1 MKRCL
6 VILIEAMIVVAM
18 LSANPFMPVSDNV
31 SFYSSMIDV
40 YSNPASISFRSDLNN
55 RFSVALDYSDDLSLG
70 RAGETLGLIQNMN
83 SYLNVGFGGQNLL
96 FSASFGFLTEDRT
109 FNDGKLSFD
118 FVTSNNI
125 QIDWGWHFS
134 DFGLGVRIKGGSQAI
149 REDREV
155 EDLIGVFQNFLLAKY
170 TNRENSNYFSL
181 GVGVQYHPGDFSLG
195 AYSDG
200 FLVLDNSQ
208 DLSVSSDMILKTLSL
223 GASWRGKR
231 FTESGELMTLR
242 PRVSLGFN
250 NLTSES
256 SALEIGA
263 ELTIQL
269 LPRCNLSF
277 GAVYHDE
284 RNANSNWFIV
294 NQGSV
299 RIDYS
304 LSLSYEKHFFLC
316 RLRSYPVN
324 GDRLSF
330 TLSYRAFI

>member
-6 VILIEAMIVVAM
+6 AILIESVIVVAM
-18 LSANPFMPVSDNV
+18 LAANPFMPVSDNV

-55 RFSVALDYSDDLSLG
+55 RFSIAYDYSDELSLA
-70 RAGETLGLIQNMN
+70 RAGETLGFIQNMN

-109 FNDGKLSFD
+109 VNNGKLSFD

-125 QIDWGWHFS
+125 QIDWGWHYS

-155 EDLIGVFQNFLLAKY
+155 ADLIGVFQNFLLAEY
-170 TNRENSNYFSL
+170 SNRENSNYFSL

-208 DLSVSSDMILKTLSL
+208 DLSVSSDVILKTLSL

-231 FTESGELMTLR
+231 FTESGELMILR
-242 PRVSLGFN
+242 PRLSLGLN
-250 NLTSES
+250 NLTSEA
-256 SALEIGA
+256 SALEVGA
-263 ELTIQL
+263 ELTVQL
-269 LPRCNLSF
+269 LPRCDLTF
-277 GAVYHDE
+277 GVLYHDE
-284 RNANSNWFIV
+284 RNAETNWFNISK
-294 NQGSV
+294 GSV

-304 LSLSYEKHFFLC
+304 LVLSYERHFFLC
-316 RLRSYPVN
+316 RLRSYPGN

>member
-18 LSANPFMPVSDNV
+18 LGANPFMPVSDNV

-55 RFSVALDYSDDLSLG
+55 RFSVALDYRDDLSLG

-181 GVGVQYHPGDFSLG
+181 GVGVQYHPEFKS
-195 AYSDG
+195 
-200 FLVLDNSQ
+200 
-208 DLSVSSDMILKTLSL
+208 
-223 GASWRGKR
+223 
-231 FTESGELMTLR
+231 R
-242 PRVSLGFN
+242 PNKPHPLFLGFVK
-250 NLTSES
+250 
-256 SALEIGA
+256 A
-263 ELTIQL
+263 
-269 LPRCNLSF
+269 
-277 GAVYHDE
+277 
-284 RNANSNWFIV
+284 
-294 NQGSV
+294 
-299 RIDYS
+299 S
-304 LSLSYEKHFFLC
+304 LDHHK
-316 RLRSYPVN
+316 N
-324 GDRLSF
+324 
-330 TLSYRAFI
+330 